1 YESQYVR
8 VFAFASWLVGRP
20 ATGRRGLTSQ
30 GRSTKVPWKA
40 GYEATSES
48 GMIFRWYENNSTV
61 ISFFP
66 KY

>member
-1 YESQYVR
+1 MSYDDIIEQ
-8 VFAFASWLVGRP
+8 FATAQVS
-20 ATGRRGLTSQ
+20 
-30 GRSTKVPWKA
+30 STKVPWKA

-48 GMIFRWYENNSTV
+48 GMIFRWYENNGTV